1 MRLPCIRTL
10 VLPKIHSAQDLH
22 HVSEEIYVAYRAHK
36 LRSPEGPPVQL
47 VASVESAKA
56 MYNLGEI
63 ASWQSRWGSAM
74 GGKLSALLV
83 SRLNMAVRLAV

>member
-1 MRLPCIRTL
+1 MRLPCVRTL

-22 HVSEEIYVAYRAHK
+22 HVSEEIYMTYRAHK
-36 LRSPEGPPVQL
+36 FRSADEPPVQL
-47 VASVESAKA
+47 IASVESAKA

-63 ASWQSRWGSAM
+63 ASWQSTRGSAM

-83 SRLNMAVRLAV
+83 RSLF

>member
-1 MRLPCIRTL
+1 MRLPCVRTL

-22 HVSEEIYVAYRAHK
+22 HVSEEIYMTYRAHK
-36 LRSPEGPPVQL
+36 FRSADEPPVQL

-63 ASWQSRWGSAM
+63 ASWQSTWGSAM

-83 SRLNMAVRLAV
+83 RSLF